1 MHSSLEQMTVWSL
14 VSEASLLV
22 QAVMLSLVL
31 ASLASWYLIVQRSAV
46 LRRSERE
53 ARGFLQR
60 FRGTA
65 DLAQLQRECGAEAD
79 QDAGLQQL
87 FQAGYR
93 EYQHLQREPGIA
105 SDAVVESVERSLL
118 VAIAEQEER
127 LEKGLPLLATVGSV
141 SPYVG
146 LFGTVWGIMNSFIG
160 LSQVQQAT
168 LSTVAPGI
176 AEALIATAIG
186 LFAAI
191 PAVIAYNR
199 FSARVAGLGARY
211 YSFGNELQGRL
222 QRRLHSSASRV
233 AVAG

>member
-53 ARGFLQR
+53 ARSFLQR

-93 EYQHLQREPGIA
+93 EYQHLQREPGVA
-105 SDAVVESVERSLL
+105 SEAVV
-118 VAIAEQEER
+118 
-127 LEKGLPLLATVGSV
+127 
-141 SPYVG
+141 
-146 LFGTVWGIMNSFIG
+146 
-160 LSQVQQAT
+160 
-168 LSTVAPGI
+168 
-176 AEALIATAIG
+176 
-186 LFAAI
+186 
-191 PAVIAYNR
+191 
-199 FSARVAGLGARY
+199 
-211 YSFGNELQGRL
+211 
-222 QRRLHSSASRV
+222 SSAS
-233 AVAG
+233 AM